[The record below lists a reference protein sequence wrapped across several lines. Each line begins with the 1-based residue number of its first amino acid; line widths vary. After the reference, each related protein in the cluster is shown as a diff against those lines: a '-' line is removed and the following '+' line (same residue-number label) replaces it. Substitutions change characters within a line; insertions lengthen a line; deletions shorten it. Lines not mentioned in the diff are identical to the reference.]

1 MSIKKAEAHLEAMVA
16 NIGRLEAV
24 MAKVTAADL
33 ETMRVNPEH
42 RLPDELRSQMIYYVS
57 VIAEG
62 ARNIIGT
69 PSEPGLAPDWFT
81 GDVAI
86 ACKLLIGLRNI
97 MLHGYA
103 ASADDRQFWSGING
117 PSYQTVRAAVM
128 RLAQQY
134 L

>member
-1 MSIKKAEAHLEAMVA
+1 MNIKKAEAHLEQMVA

-33 ETMRVNPEH
+33 ETMQTSPEH
-42 RLPDELRSQMIYYVS
+42 RLPDELRSQMVYYVS

-62 ARNIIGT
+62 ARHIMGNV
-69 PSEPGLAPDWFT
+69 EEAGLAPDWFT
-81 GDVAI
+81 GDAAM

-103 ASADDRQFWSGING
+103 ASADDRQFWIGIN
-117 PSYQTVRAAVM
+117 SSSFQTIKSAVM
-128 RLAQQY
+128 NLAQQH